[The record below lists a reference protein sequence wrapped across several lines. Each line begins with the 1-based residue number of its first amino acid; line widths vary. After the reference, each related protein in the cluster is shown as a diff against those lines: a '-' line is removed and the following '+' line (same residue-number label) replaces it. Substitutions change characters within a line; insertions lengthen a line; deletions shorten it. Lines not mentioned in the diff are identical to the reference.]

1 MIRSEACF
9 ADPMIASSSYQV
21 ILLGAIRP
29 RADAVR
35 ASVERRLGEL
45 GLDPQAI
52 VFIERDIAAN
62 WDRRLPVMALFFGD
76 SPITSDPVVLDQ
88 LVADSVV
95 IVPIVSLLSRVHQE
109 LPPQLHHVNA
119 LEYGNSDGGLDRLVS
134 LVLETF
140 RLLRV
145 ERRLFI
151 SYRREDAHPF
161 AERLYDALDSR
172 GFDVFIDVRS
182 VPPAVD
188 FQSALWHRMSDSD
201 VVVLVD
207 TPGFR
212 ASRWTTAE
220 LARANATNIQIL
232 HLLWP
237 GQTEDAS
244 SSFSHFMKL
253 ESTDFEGG
261 IIARG
266 EGATT
271 DVLTRICSE
280 VERLR
285 ARAIAAR
292 HRYLVDNFCDAARD
306 LGMSPAV
313 QPERWIA
320 VARPNGRTLAAIPA
334 VGIPTSDRLNAIFDS
349 VADTTS
355 NTRDLWVIFDNR
367 GLLATWLSHLDWL
380 STHLPIRAVRM
391 SEAPDRLR
399 ELPA

>member
-1 MIRSEACF
+1 MT
-9 ADPMIASSSYQV
+9 ASSSYQV
-21 ILLGAIRP
+21 FLLGAINP
-29 RADAVR
+29 RAETIR
-35 ASVERRLGEL
+35 KSIERSLSEL
-45 GLDPQAI
+45 GLDRRA
-52 VFIERDIAAN
+52 VTFIEQDIAEN
-62 WDRRLPVMALFFGD
+62 WDRRLPAIALFFGGT
-76 SPITSDPVVLDQ
+76 PIAADPILDQ
-88 LVADSVV
+88 IVADSVV
-95 IVPIVSLLSRVHQE
+95 IVPIVSSLTLAEQE
-109 LPPQLHHVNA
+109 LPPQLRHVNA
-119 LEYGNSDGGLDRLVS
+119 LEYGDDDSGLYRLVS

-151 SYRREDAHPF
+151 SYRREDAQPF

-188 FQSALWHRMSDSD
+188 FQSVLWHRMSDSD

-220 LARANATNIQIL
+220 LAQANATNIQIL

-244 SSFSHFMKL
+244 SAFSHFMKL
-253 ESTDFEGG
+253 EPADFEGDT
-261 IIARG
+261 IAKG

-306 LGMSPAV
+306 LGMDPSV

-320 VARPNGRTLAAIPA
+320 VTRANGRTLAVVPA
-334 VGIPTSDRLNAIFDS
+334 VGVPTSDRLNTIFDS
-349 VADTTS
+349 IADKKS
-355 NTRDLWVIFDNR
+355 NMRDLWVIYDNR
-367 GLLATWLSHLDWL
+367 GLLVTWLAHLDWL
-380 STHLPIRAVRM
+380 NTHLPVRAVRM
-391 SEAPDRLR
+391 SEAPDMLR
-399 ELPA
+399 GLSV